1 MELKD
6 IKDVVT
12 RHVKIISDVLGVNV
26 TVIDRNLCRI
36 SSVRP
41 SFEEPEEVRWDSIVG
56 TVISTGQPLAVDN
69 PSKYAPCKRCPDFHS
84 CRMDGVIAVPII
96 CQGEILG
103 AFYVVVPRSQGNL
116 FQKLNSSIGFLENM
130 AGLLSE
136 KLISYVPIKHWMI
149 FDRNRRWLSIL
160 LMMRLHSQIYPVKSI
175 IATKNFKCYLT
186 RGRIFKGR
194 ASHL

>member
-103 AFYVVVPRSQGNL
+103 AFYLVVPRSQ
-116 FQKLNSSIGFLENM
+116 
-130 AGLLSE
+130 
-136 KLISYVPIKHWMI
+136 
-149 FDRNRRWLSIL
+149 
-160 LMMRLHSQIYPVKSI
+160 
-175 IATKNFKCYLT
+175 
-186 RGRIFKGR
+186 
-194 ASHL
+194 

>member
-69 PSKYAPCKRCPDFHS
+69 PSK
-84 CRMDGVIAVPII
+84 
-96 CQGEILG
+96 
-103 AFYVVVPRSQGNL
+103 
-116 FQKLNSSIGFLENM
+116 
-130 AGLLSE
+130 
-136 KLISYVPIKHWMI
+136 
-149 FDRNRRWLSIL
+149 
-160 LMMRLHSQIYPVKSI
+160 
-175 IATKNFKCYLT
+175 
-186 RGRIFKGR
+186 
-194 ASHL
+194 

>member
-84 CRMDGVIAVPII
+84 CRMDGVIA
-96 CQGEILG
+96 
-103 AFYVVVPRSQGNL
+103 
-116 FQKLNSSIGFLENM
+116 
-130 AGLLSE
+130 
-136 KLISYVPIKHWMI
+136 H
-149 FDRNRRWLSIL
+149 
-160 LMMRLHSQIYPVKSI
+160 
-175 IATKNFKCYLT
+175 
-186 RGRIFKGR
+186 
-194 ASHL
+194 HLPG